1 FMFID
6 RGRVVLECTMEEFES
21 RYAEVTVNP
30 DQLEAARAF
39 KPINERQLLARRVLL
54 FDRADRQQLTQFG
67 EVRTPG
73 IADVFVAVV
82 GEGAGQ

>member
-1 FMFID
+1 
-6 RGRVVLECTMEEFES
+6 MEDFES

-30 DQLEAARAF
+30 DQLEAARALE
-39 KPINERQLLARRVLL
+39 PISERQLLARRVLL
-54 FDRADRQQLTQFG
+54 FDRADRQQLAQFG